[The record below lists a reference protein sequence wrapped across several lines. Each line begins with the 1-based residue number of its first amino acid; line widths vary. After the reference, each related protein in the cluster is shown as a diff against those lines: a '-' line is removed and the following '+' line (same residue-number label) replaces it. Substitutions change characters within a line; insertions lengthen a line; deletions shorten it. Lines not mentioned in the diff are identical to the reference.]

1 MAPILEA
8 LRAFYRFP
16 AVRQRMWEFL
26 GNGSHATCVYITAD
40 GTEWPARTPQPPS
53 SLAHQLDCGL
63 DICRSLWDR
72 ESLLAHLDI
81 EYVNFDFPAEP
92 YLDPVRTFTLQG
104 PVETAAAR
112 DLHRLGIPF
121 LQVLS
126 GRGHHFVWKIPQ
138 RGVLF
143 ETLRQ
148 LGQAAVNGDA
158 RTSCNESL
166 EAAFSGL
173 GLVIEHLAR
182 RIRREAQ
189 CRIPLEFTAVE
200 VQPGGRGREMVSLD
214 LSEYADPLASR
225 TVRIPFSG
233 YLKPW
238 QQAYAMGDLERLGPI
253 FFIPK
258 PDLSTLECLPAS
270 RDPVLAAELAARTS
284 CVIPDGS
291 DGMARLVAEYLGSDL
306 RVFHEEF
313 HAIAHEPVWNWPVTY
328 DRLPLEKLP
337 TGVREALLFP
347 NDLLLRP
354 ASIQAVTRCLLDR
367 GWHPRHIAGV
377 VRSKFERDYG
387 WGPAWEGYSPA
398 RRADFYVRLF
408 AATHAE
414 EASSR
419 NRNSRLATAGW
430 SQ

>member
-1 MAPILEA
+1 MASILED

-16 AVRQRMWEFL
+16 AVRRRMWEFL
-26 GNGSHATCVYITAD
+26 GDGRQATCVYITAD
-40 GTEWPARTPQPPS
+40 GLEWPRREPRPPS
-53 SLAHQLDCGL
+53 TLGPQLDRGL
-63 DICRSLWDR
+63 EICRSLWDR

-104 PVETAAAR
+104 PVEAAAAR
-112 DLHRLGIPF
+112 ELRRLGIPF

-126 GRGHHFVWKIPQ
+126 GRGHHFAWKIPH

-143 ETLRQ
+143 ESLRQ
-148 LGQAAVNGDA
+148 IGQAAVNGDLP
-158 RTSCNESL
+158 TPCEESL

-182 RIRREAQ
+182 RIRREAP
-189 CRIPLEFTAVE
+189 CRIPVEFTAVE
-200 VQPGGRGREMVSLD
+200 VPPGVRGREMISID
-214 LSEYADPLASR
+214 LSEYADPLPAR

-253 FFIPK
+253 LFIPK
-258 PDLSTLECLPAS
+258 SNLPTLECLPAS
-270 RDPVLAAELAARTS
+270 RDPALAAELAARTC

-328 DRLPLEKLP
+328 DRLPLEMLP

-387 WGPAWEGYSPA
+387 WGSAWDGYSPA

-414 EASSR
+414 EVSLRERDSL
-419 NRNSRLATAGW
+419 LATAGW